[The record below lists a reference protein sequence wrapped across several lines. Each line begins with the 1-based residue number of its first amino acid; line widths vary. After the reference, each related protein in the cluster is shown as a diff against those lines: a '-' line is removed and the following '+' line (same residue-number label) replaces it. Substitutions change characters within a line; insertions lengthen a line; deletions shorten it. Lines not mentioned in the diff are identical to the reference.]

1 AKEEDLEKY
10 RGKLHRAI
18 VLLSPAREV
27 KALFDPPAK
36 RQSDTQ
42 LLALANGDTGRGGR
56 SGTPSNAAPT
66 NAPTPPG
73 APGAAPGTPFGATAE
88 QRAAFA
94 LQNRK
99 WQMIY
104 DEGAAVVLE
113 PGRGDG
119 GTVFVASA
127 TMPPGPMNSRDGQQ
141 QGTGKNQQTPA
152 GDNHHVNR
160 GARPWH
166 KDGARTCA

>member
-1 AKEEDLEKY
+1 EMK
-10 RGKLHRAI
+10 
-18 VLLSPAREV
+18 S
-27 KALFDPPAK
+27 LFEPPAK
-36 RQSDTQ
+36 RQSAAA
-42 LLALANGDTGRGGR
+42 LWALANGDTGRGGR
-56 SGTPSNAAPT
+56 SGAPSNAAPT

-127 TMPPGPMNSRDGQQ
+127 TMPPGAPSQRDSQ
-141 QGTGKNQQTPA
+141 
-152 GDNHHVNR
+152 
-160 GARPWH
+160 
-166 KDGARTCA
+166 

>member
-1 AKEEDLEKY
+1 M
-10 RGKLHRAI
+10 
-18 VLLSPAREV
+18 
-27 KALFDPPAK
+27 FDPPAK

-88 QRAAFA
+88 QRAALA

-104 DEGAAVVLE
+104 EEGAAVVLE

-119 GTVFVASA
+119 GTVFLASA
-127 TMPPGPMNSRDGQQ
+127 TMPPPTQMGSRD
-141 QGTGKNQQTPA
+141 NQQSTAQNQQPA
-152 GDNHHVNR
+152 
-160 GARPWH
+160 
-166 KDGARTCA
+166 